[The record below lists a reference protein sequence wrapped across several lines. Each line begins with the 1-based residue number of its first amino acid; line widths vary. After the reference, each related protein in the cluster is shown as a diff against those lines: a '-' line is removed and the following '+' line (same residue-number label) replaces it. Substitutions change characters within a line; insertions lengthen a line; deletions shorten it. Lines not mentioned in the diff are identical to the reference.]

1 MQINLV
7 SERNDGQ
14 KERSA
19 RKGSQNRP
27 SLKLVSQVS
36 LITGRNVKNTRAKS
50 CSRGR
55 RVLLAQ
61 LRGYG
66 QSHLGMRLN
75 RFAQ

>member
-1 MQINLV
+1 MRRKRMHINLV

-14 KERSA
+14 KERIA

-27 SLKLVSQVS
+27 GLKFVSQVS
-36 LITGRNVKNTRAKS
+36 LITGRNVKNPRARS
-50 CSRGR
+50 CRVGR

-66 QSHLGMRLN
+66 
-75 RFAQ
+75 